1 MRIYTGTGDDG
12 TTGRLYGG
20 RVPKTD
26 IIVEAV
32 GDVDEIVAVLGLARA
47 LASDPTTP
55 GTGGL
60 EGTKLT
66 DWLLRLQRELFVLG
80 ADISVNPERRH
91 KLTEEISLLTA
102 REVAGLEQMI
112 DDVTA
117 DYPLRPVFIVPGATA
132 LSAHLDHAR
141 TITRR
146 TERACLRALEAGNPI
161 TQPVLTYLNRLSDLL
176 FVLARA
182 AAGDAE
188 EPASHD

>member
-1 MRIYTGTGDDG
+1 MRIYTKTGDDG

-32 GDVDEIVAVLGLARA
+32 GDVDEVIAVLGLARA
-47 LASDPTTP
+47 SATTVA
-55 GTGGL
+55 GGIDADRL
-60 EGTKLT
+60 GE
-66 DWLLRLQRELFVLG
+66 WLLQVQRELFVLG

-91 KLTEEISLLTA
+91 KLSPGISLLTSD
-102 REVAGLEQMI
+102 EVAGMEKMI
-112 DDVTA
+112 DDVVT
-117 DYPLRPVFIVPGATA
+117 DFPLRPVFIVPGATVG
-132 LSAHLDHAR
+132 SAHLDHAR
-141 TITRR
+141 TISRR
-146 TERACLRALEAGNPI
+146 AERSCLRALEAGHPI
-161 TQPVLTYLNRLSDLL
+161 SEPVLKYLNRLSDLL